1 MKTVVKY
8 LLKLWLSVAAKCDG
22 GHFEKMAL
30 NDFVSFSHNFFCNG
44 GFRVSQTSGFFH
56 GTKLDKVRNAEG
68 RGKSTFS
75 AKRRSIRIN

>member
-1 MKTVVKY
+1 MKTGVKY
-8 LLKLWLSVAAKCDG
+8 LLKLWLSVSAKCYG

-30 NDFVSFSHNFFCNG
+30 NDFVSFSHTFFSNG

-56 GTKLDKVRNAEG
+56 GTKLDKVRHSEG
-68 RGKSTFS
+68 WGKSTFS